1 MISSFVLVWT
11 FIDLRGEGREQ
22 PPNVSKK
29 GKYEKYV
36 VFIYIESFE
45 ISFFVIK
52 FDNTFCKGFYY
63 NFSTQKAPASGGFEP
78 LLPPRGSHTPI
89 PPILLCPS

>member
-1 MISSFVLVWT
+1 MISSFVLVRT
-11 FIDLRGEGREQ
+11 FIDLRGEGRGQ

-29 GKYEKYV
+29 GKYEKYYV

-52 FDNTFCKGFYY
+52 GALDNIFKFYFWL
-63 NFSTQKAPASGGFEP
+63 NFIYHVK
-78 LLPPRGSHTPI
+78 
-89 PPILLCPS
+89 CNC